1 MLTVVSIISQKGGA
15 GKTTLAIH
23 LGTAAHKAGLPS
35 VIIDT
40 DPQATACRWGKWR
53 GGKDPD
59 VMDCA
64 SHGVL
69 PDKLAL
75 LEKAGA
81 KFAVID
87 TPPHADIMARTAC
100 RVADLILIPCRP
112 RAFDLDAIRAT
123 AELAQA
129 SGKPAF
135 VVFTAGP
142 VRAPLLYADASKVI
156 QEIGLKIAPVM
167 LPDRA
172 AFHHSVGEGK
182 TVTEFEPN
190 GKAAED
196 VAALWKWI
204 RKQVN
209 LTTSKRVN
217 TKAAV
222 AV

>member
-23 LGTAAHKAGLPS
+23 LGAAAHDFGLPS
-35 VIIDT
+35 VVVDT

-53 GGKDPD
+53 GGEDPD
-59 VMDCA
+59 IIDCA
-64 SHGVL
+64 SHGRL
-69 PDKLAL
+69 PDKLAA
-75 LEKAGA
+75 LETAGA
-81 KFAVID
+81 EFAVID

-142 VRAPLLYADASKVI
+142 VRAALLYSDAAKI
-156 QEIGLKIAPVM
+156 IGDIGLQVAPAM

-172 AFHHSVGEGK
+172 AFHHAVGEGK
-182 TVTEFEPN
+182 TVAEFEPY
-190 GKAAED
+190 GKAASD
-196 VAALWKWI
+196 VEALFKWTC
-204 RKQVN
+204 KQVC
-209 LTTSKRVN
+209 LKTSKRVRV
-217 TKAAV
+217 KAGA
-222 AV
+222 A

>member
-1 MLTVVSIISQKGGA
+1 MTVVSIISQKGGA

-23 LGTAAHKAGLPS
+23 LGGAAHDAGFPT
-35 VIIDT
+35 VVIDT

-53 GGKDPD
+53 GGLDPD
-59 VMDCA
+59 IIDCA

-69 PDKLAL
+69 QDKLMT
-75 LEKAGA
+75 LEQAGA
-81 KFAVID
+81 EFVVID

-100 RVADLILIPCRP
+100 RAADLILIPCRP

-142 VRAPLLYADASKVI
+142 VRAALLYAEAGKIIES
-156 QEIGLKIAPVM
+156 IGLKVTPAM

-172 AFHHSVGEGK
+172 AFHHAVGEGK
-182 TVTEFEPN
+182 TVGEFEPH
-190 GKAAED
+190 GKAARD
-196 VAALWKWI
+196 VATLWKWTC
-204 RKQVN
+204 KQVN
-209 LTTSKRVN
+209 LKAGKRVRV
-217 TKAAV
+217 KAGA
-222 AV
+222 A

>member
-1 MLTVVSIISQKGGA
+1 MVIVSVISQKGGA

-23 LGTAAHKAGLPS
+23 LGAAAHEAGFPS
-35 VIIDT
+35 VVIDT

-53 GGKDPD
+53 GGLDPD
-59 VMDCA
+59 ILDCA

-69 PDKLAL
+69 PDKLATL
-75 LEKAGA
+75 DQAGA
-81 KFAVID
+81 RFAVID

-142 VRAPLLYADASKVI
+142 VRAALLYAEAAKII
-156 QEIGLKIAPVM
+156 QDIGLPIAPVM

-182 TVTEFEPN
+182 TVAEFEPH
-190 GKAAED
+190 GKAAGD
-196 VAALWKWI
+196 VAALWKWTCI
-204 RKQVN
+204 QVN
-209 LTTSKRVN
+209 LKTGKRVY
-217 TKAAV
+217 TKVGAA
-222 AV
+222 